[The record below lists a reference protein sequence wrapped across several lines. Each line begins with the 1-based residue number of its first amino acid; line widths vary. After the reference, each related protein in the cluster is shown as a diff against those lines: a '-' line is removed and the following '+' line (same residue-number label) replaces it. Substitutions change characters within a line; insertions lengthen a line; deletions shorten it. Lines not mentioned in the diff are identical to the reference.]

1 MTKKLLAMNIILLN
15 LLIRLIAFANP
26 TIESDRDRWKPYYV
40 DTAPTAIV
48 TKWHLPFD
56 VSNRKDMKQIKVVS
70 IFGDHRNSY
79 LKGHIHTAI
88 DINPAKPKEKLIP
101 VYAIANGVVCS
112 VHLGENQKTVVV
124 KHKLPE
130 GSVVFTSY
138 KHLKEVYVKQGDQVN
153 HTSKLARLFTV
164 QESKKYGGDYHHLHL
179 EIRKSFDDYG
189 CASWLTMN
197 KQQLNLRFY
206 NPLTFLKEKL

>member
-1 MTKKLLAMNIILLN
+1 MNALLFYLFLVT
-15 LLIRLIAFANP
+15 AFTNP
-26 TIESDRDRWKPYYV
+26 TIESDKARWKPYYM
-40 DTAPTAIV
+40 DIAPNGTATN
-48 TKWHLPFD
+48 WFLPFD
-56 VSNRKDMKQIKVVS
+56 VANRKDLKQIKVIS

-88 DINPAKPKEKLIP
+88 DINPARTKDKFVP
-101 VYAIANGVVCS
+101 VYAMARGIVCS

-124 KHKLPE
+124 RHQLPD
-130 GSVVFTSY
+130 GSTMFTSY
-138 KHLKEVYVKQGDQVN
+138 KHLKEAYVQQGQQVDQR
-153 HTSKLARLFTV
+153 TKLARLFTV

-179 EIRKSFDDYG
+179 EIRKVFDDYG